1 MNKIVFCIFVKNYC
15 KSCNPDKCNLDNWI
29 FADRGVLMM
38 PSDCTV
44 DKFFTVGKHENMGK
58 TNTGN

>member
-1 MNKIVFCIFVKNYC
+1 MNKIVFVFC
-15 KSCNPDKCNLDNWI
+15 KELLQVLQSDKCNLDNWI
-29 FADRGVLMM
+29 FADRGILMM